1 MLIVLFLNLLGFEE
15 NEVIGKSIR
24 EMSKKTSNIDEK
36 TFENL
41 LTKLKAEGKIKNYEF
56 KFYKSGEETTG
67 LLSSSIVKNKQGQE
81 IGIAILIHDIT
92 ERKKMEKKLVKAERL
107 ASIGELAGMIG
118 HDLRNPLTGIRGAVY
133 YLKTKH
139 AAKMDENDKAMFE
152 TIERSIE
159 YSNKIIND
167 LLEYSREINLM
178 LQKTTPK
185 NLLTNAISLVK
196 VPEKIQVI
204 DETED
209 KPIMQVDIARMKR
222 VFTSLIKNAFD
233 AMPNGGTL
241 TIKSEDAKDW
251 VDFSFADTGAGM
263 DQETLQKIW
272 TPLFTTKAKGMGFG
286 LAISKRI
293 ILAHGGK
300 ITAEST
306 PDKGTTITFSLPV
319 LNSKPD
325 QIKE

>member
-1 MLIVLFLNLLGFEE
+1 
-15 NEVIGKSIR
+15 
-24 EMSKKTSNIDEK
+24 
-36 TFENL
+36 
-41 LTKLKAEGKIKNYEF
+41 
-56 KFYKSGEETTG
+56 
-67 LLSSSIVKNKQGQE
+67 
-81 IGIAILIHDIT
+81 
-92 ERKKMEKKLVKAERL
+92 
-107 ASIGELAGMIG
+107 
-118 HDLRNPLTGIRGAVY
+118 
-133 YLKTKH
+133 
-139 AAKMDENDKAMFE
+139 
-152 TIERSIE
+152 
-159 YSNKIIND
+159 
-167 LLEYSREINLM
+167 M

-293 ILAHGGK
+293 IISSRRKNH
-300 ITAEST
+300 S
-306 PDKGTTITFSLPV
+306 
-319 LNSKPD
+319 
-325 QIKE
+325 